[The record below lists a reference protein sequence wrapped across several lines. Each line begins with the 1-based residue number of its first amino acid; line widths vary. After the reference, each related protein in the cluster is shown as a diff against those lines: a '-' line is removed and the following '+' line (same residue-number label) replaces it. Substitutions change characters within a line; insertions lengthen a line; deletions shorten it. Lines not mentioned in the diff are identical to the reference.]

1 MKKIILT
8 LVPALF
14 ILACTKDVTTLNVDP
29 KRPANVSSASLFT
42 SGQHNLVN
50 TVTSA
55 NVNLNVF
62 RLIEQQWQET
72 TYIDE
77 SQYDFQTRNIPDNL
91 WNNFYRT
98 VLKNLEESKRIMP
111 SDVTDAGQLKN
122 QLAILDIMEVY
133 TWHYLV
139 TTYGNVPYTDALN
152 IENTFPKYDDALT
165 IYKDLIT
172 RLNTD
177 LAALDPAA
185 ASFGSADAI
194 YDGDPV
200 QWRKFANSLKLKLA
214 LTLADADA
222 ATSRSAAESAVAGGL
237 LVSNDDN
244 AKFPYVTTTPNT
256 NPVWVDLIQSGRLD
270 FVAAS
275 TITDIMNGLN
285 DPRRPLFFT
294 SAAASNLPPVYKGG
308 TPGVS
313 SAYPNFSHAAIAPT
327 NADFPGNV
335 LDYSEVQFLLAEA
348 AARGYSVGGT
358 AATFYGNAVRASIL
372 DWGGTDAQASAYLL
386 QPNVAYPTASGDF
399 KQKIGIQKWLAL
411 YNRGIDAWVEQRR
424 LDYPAL
430 EPAEDALSGFPNRFT
445 YPVNEQNVNNGN
457 RVAAAA
463 ALGGEGDVVE
473 TKLFFDKF

>member
-1 MKKIILT
+1 MKKILIA

-29 KRPANVSSASLFT
+29 KRPQNVSSSSLFT
-42 SGQHNLVN
+42 SAQHNLVN
-50 TVTSA
+50 TITTP
-55 NVNLNVF
+55 NVNSNIF

-77 SQYDFQTRNIPDNL
+77 SQYDLQSRNIPDNF
-91 WNNFYRT
+91 WNNLYRT
-98 VLKNLEESKRIMP
+98 VLKNFEESKKVMP
-111 SDVTDAGQLKN
+111 TDVTDAGQLKN

-133 TWHYLV
+133 AWHYLV
-139 TTYGNVPYTDALN
+139 TTYGNIPYTEALN
-152 IENTFPKYDDALT
+152 VDNTFPKYDDALT
-165 IYKDLIT
+165 IYKDLLT
-172 RLNTD
+172 RLDAD

-214 LTLADADA
+214 MVIADADA
-222 ATSRSAAESAVAGGL
+222 ATSRTAAESAVTGGL
-237 LVSNDDN
+237 LASNADN

-256 NPVWVDLIQSGRLD
+256 NPVWVDLVQSGRLD

-285 DPRRPLFFT
+285 DPRRPLYFT
-294 SAAASNLPPVYKGG
+294 LDPKGGYSGG

-313 SAYPNFSHAAIAPT
+313 SAYPNFSHASVALTA
-327 NADFPGNV
+327 ADFPGNI

-348 AARGYSVGGT
+348 AARSYNVGGT
-358 AATFYGNAVRASIL
+358 AATFYANAVRASIL
-372 DWGGTDAQASAYLL
+372 DWGGNDAQASTYLL
-386 QPNVAYPTASGDF
+386 RPSVAYATAAGDYR
-399 KQKIGIQKWLAL
+399 QKIGIQKWIAL
-411 YNRGIDAWVEQRR
+411 YNRGVDAWVEQRR

-445 YPVNEQNVNNGN
+445 YPVNEQNVNNAN
-457 RVAAAA
+457 RTTAAA

>member
-1 MKKIILT
+1 MKKILLA

-29 KRPANVSSASLFT
+29 KRPQNVSSSSLFT
-42 SGQHNLVN
+42 SAQHNLVN
-50 TVTSA
+50 AITTP
-55 NVNLNVF
+55 NVNSNIF

-77 SQYDFQTRNIPDNL
+77 SQYDLQSRNIPDNF
-91 WNNFYRT
+91 WNNLYRT
-98 VLKNLEESKRIMP
+98 VLKNFEESKKVMP
-111 SDVTDAGQLKN
+111 TDVTDAGQLKN

-139 TTYGNVPYTDALN
+139 TTYGNIPYTEALN
-152 IENTFPKYDDALT
+152 IDNTFPKYDDALT
-165 IYKDLIT
+165 IYKDLLT
-172 RLNTD
+172 RLDAD

-194 YDGDPV
+194 YDGDPT
-200 QWRKFANSLKLKLA
+200 QWKKFANSLKLKLA
-214 LTLADADA
+214 MVIADADE
-222 ATSRSAAESAVAGGL
+222 ATSRTAAQSAITGGL
-237 LVSNDDN
+237 LASNADN

-256 NPVWVDLIQSGRLD
+256 NPVWVDLVQSGRLD

-275 TITDIMNGLN
+275 TITGIMNGLN
-285 DPRRPLFFT
+285 DPRRPLYFT
-294 SAAASNLPPVYKGG
+294 LDPKGGYSGG

-313 SAYPNFSHAAIAPT
+313 SAYPNFSHAAVALT
-327 NADFPGNV
+327 NADFPGNI

-348 AARGYSVGGT
+348 AARGYTVGGGT
-358 AATFYGNAVRASIL
+358 AATFYANAVRASIL
-372 DWGGTDAQASAYLL
+372 DWGGNDAQASAYLL
-386 QPNVAYPTASGDF
+386 QPAVAYATAAGTF
-399 KQKIGIQKWLAL
+399 RQKIGIQKWISL

-430 EPAEDALSGFPNRFT
+430 QPAEDALSGFPNRFT
-445 YPVNEQNVNNGN
+445 YPVNEQNVNNAN
-457 RVAAAA
+457 RTTAAA

>member
-1 MKKIILT
+1 MKKILFA

-29 KRPANVSSASLFT
+29 KRPQNVSSSSLFT

-50 TVTSA
+50 AITSP
-55 NVNLNVF
+55 NVNSNIF

-77 SQYDFQTRNIPDNL
+77 SQYDLQSRNIPDNF
-91 WNNFYRT
+91 WNNLYRT
-98 VLKNLEESKRIMP
+98 VLKNLEESKKIMP
-111 SDVTDAGQLKN
+111 TDVTDAGQLKN

-152 IENTFPKYDDALT
+152 IDNTFPKYDDALT
-165 IYKDLIT
+165 IYKDLLT
-172 RLNTD
+172 RLDAD

-185 ASFGSADAI
+185 ASFGSADAL
-194 YDGDPV
+194 YDGDPA
-200 QWRKFANSLKLKLA
+200 QWKKFANSLKLKMA
-214 LTLADADA
+214 MVIADADA
-222 ATSRSAAESAVAGGL
+222 ATSRTAAQAAVAGGL
-237 LVSNDDN
+237 LVSNADN

-256 NPVWVDLIQSGRLD
+256 NPVWVDLVQSGRLD

-275 TITDIMNGLN
+275 TITGIMNGLN
-285 DPRRPLFFT
+285 DPRRPLYFT
-294 SAAASNLPPVYKGG
+294 LDPKGGYSGG

-313 SAYPNFSHAAIAPT
+313 SAYPNFSHAAVTLT
-327 NADFPGNV
+327 NADFPGNI

-358 AATFYGNAVRASIL
+358 AATFYANAVRASIL
-372 DWGGTDAQASAYLL
+372 DWGGNDAQASTYL
-386 QPNVAYPTASGDF
+386 QQASVAYATAAGDYR
-399 KQKIGIQKWLAL
+399 QKIGIQKWISL

-430 EPAEDALSGFPNRFT
+430 QPAEDALSGFPNRFT
-445 YPVNEQNVNNGN
+445 YPVNEQNVNNAN
-457 RVAAAA
+457 RTSAVA

>member
-1 MKKIILT
+1 MKKIILA
-8 LVPALF
+8 LVPVLF
-14 ILACTKDVTTLNVDP
+14 IMACTKDVTTLNVDP
-29 KRPANVSSASLFT
+29 KRPLNVSSASLFT
-42 SGQHNLVN
+42 SAQHNLVN

-77 SQYDFQTRNIPDNL
+77 SQYDLQTRNIPDNL
-91 WNNFYRT
+91 WNNFYRL
-98 VLKNLEESKRIMP
+98 VIKNFEESKRIMP
-111 SDVTDAGQLKN
+111 SDVTNPAQLKN

-152 IENTFPKYDDALT
+152 VENTFPKYDDAFT
-165 IYKDLIT
+165 IYKDLLT
-172 RLNTD
+172 RLTAD
-177 LAALDPAA
+177 IAALDPAS

-194 YDGDPV
+194 YDGDPT
-200 QWRKFANSLKLKLA
+200 QWKKFGNSLKLKLA
-214 LTLADADA
+214 MTIADADA
-222 ATSRSAAESAVAGGL
+222 ATSRTAAESAVAGGVF
-237 LVSNDDN
+237 VSQADN
-244 AKFPYVTTTPNT
+244 AKLPYVTTTPNT

-275 TITDIMNGLN
+275 TITGIMNTLN
-285 DPRRPLFFT
+285 DPRRPLYFT
-294 SAAASNLPPVYKGG
+294 PDPTGKFSGG

-313 SAYPNFSHAAIAPT
+313 SAYPNFSHAAVALT
-327 NADFPGNV
+327 NADFPGNI

-348 AARGYSVGGT
+348 AARGYGVGGT
-358 AATFYGNAVRASIL
+358 APTFYANAVRASIL

-386 QPNVAYPTASGDF
+386 QPSVAYATAAGDYR
-399 KQKIGIQKWLAL
+399 QKIGIQKWLAL

-430 EPAEDALSGFPNRFT
+430 KPSEDAQSGFPVRFT
-445 YPVNEQNVNNGN
+445 YPVNEQNVNNAN
-457 RVAAAA
+457 RQAAAT
-463 ALGGEGDVVE
+463 ALGGQGDVVE